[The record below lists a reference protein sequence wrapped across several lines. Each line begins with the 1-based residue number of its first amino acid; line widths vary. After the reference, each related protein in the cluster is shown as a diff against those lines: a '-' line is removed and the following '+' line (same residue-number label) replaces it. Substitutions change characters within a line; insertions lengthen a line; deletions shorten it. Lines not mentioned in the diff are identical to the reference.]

1 MDDFV
6 RIEGGEHLTEVL
18 HLGSGAVL
26 LSAHYD
32 GLDRLVDPILEQKGH
47 AMSRWANP
55 LESESIED
63 RWGKGDF
70 AKWKIIDFR
79 GDFWHHTQRILSA
92 RKDLKEN
99 RVVHISVRGQPNG
112 DAEWLV
118 QNKYRSFSLEPPAL
132 LLIELLGAPVLPCFA
147 LPDSRGN
154 IVVSIYPRVPPAPR
168 QIMNA
173 FGSIYSKHLN
183 DHPEFTRIW
192 RRVMRGDLWW

>member
-1 MDDFV
+1 MTSCASRRRTFDRGVTPRKRRRAVVGSLRWAGQISRSD
-6 RIEGGEHLTEVL
+6 
-18 HLGSGAVL
+18 SGA
-26 LSAHYD
+26 
-32 GLDRLVDPILEQKGH
+32 KGACH
-47 AMSRWANP
+47 EPMGQPSRKRVHQGS
-55 LESESIED
+55 LGE
-63 RWGKGDF
+63 KGDF

-132 LLIELLGAPVLPCFA
+132 SLIELLGAPVLPCFA